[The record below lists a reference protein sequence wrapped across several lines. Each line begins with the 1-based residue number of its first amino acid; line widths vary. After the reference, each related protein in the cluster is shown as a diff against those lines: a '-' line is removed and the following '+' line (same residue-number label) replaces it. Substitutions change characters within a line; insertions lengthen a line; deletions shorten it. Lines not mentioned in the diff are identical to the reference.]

1 VSDQGRLSGWRLNV
15 LRVLAL
21 AAVIA
26 ITAYIYAC
34 RSQLEHLE
42 VYGYPGIFLLS
53 ILANATVIL
62 PAPGIAITFA
72 LGAVFNPIGVAL
84 AAGAGATLGEL
95 TGYVVGLS
103 GQGFAERTDL
113 YDRLERWT
121 ERYGGLFIFVLS
133 LVPNPFCS
141 QVPLVD
147 LDWEDTKDARYR
159 LRRWCLRRL
168 APASTR
174 NVTVSKATARPSF
187 MSGRIPYIHIV
198 HLSGVDPTI
207 SHLHDTLDA
216 RPGD

>member
-133 LVPNPFCS
+133 LVPNPFF
-141 QVPLVD
+141 D
-147 LDWEDTKDARYR
+147 LAGAAAGALSMPVHKFLLWTLIGKTLKMLGIAYAGGVSADWL
-159 LRRWCLRRL
+159 LRVLGTS
-168 APASTR
+168 P
-174 NVTVSKATARPSF
+174 
-187 MSGRIPYIHIV
+187 
-198 HLSGVDPTI
+198 
-207 SHLHDTLDA
+207 
-216 RPGD
+216 